1 MSSPPLSL
9 RTIRTIA
16 EIDATAWDACANPDN
31 PTGAPRP
38 RPDSLSEDD
47 ESLSQKEAF
56 NPFICHRF
64 LSALEASGSAVP
76 RAGWGPSHLLVEDAD
91 GRLLA
96 AAPAYLK
103 SHSMCEYF

>member
-47 ESLSQKEAF
+47 ESLSQKETF

-64 LSALEASGSAVP
+64 LSSRSAARSALEK
-76 RAGWGPSHLLVEDAD
+76 
-91 GRLLA
+91 LA
-96 AAPAYLK
+96 EFAPI
-103 SHSMCEYF
+103 SRWET